1 MKTWI
6 VGACIAALAAS
17 LTFVPSDADAKKRFG
32 GGNSSGMQRD
42 MPTRNA
48 PDAPPA
54 KPATPAQGATP
65 AAAPA
70 AAAGA
75 TAAAAATRKSSWLG
89 PIAGIAAAVG
99 LVALMS
105 SLGLGEEFA
114 NFLMLALLGVA
125 TIALVLW
132 AMRRFGN
139 KNAAMKTPAM
149 AGASAGSAGSNTNPF
164 STAQPSAEP
173 AMARSSLSPQPTSA
187 PTATGSA
194 GAPFVPAWPTPG
206 TEAQATAEDG
216 STAGSTTGKAIAFE
230 RGHIPADF
238 DTAGFER
245 VASMIFIRMQAAHD
259 AADLNDLRTF
269 TTPEMFAAVK
279 MDLQDR
285 QGASQHT
292 EVETVNAEV
301 LDVATD
307 DSRQIVS
314 VRFHGRIREE
324 GEAAPEAF
332 DEVWHLVKP
341 LDNSRNWAIAGI
353 QQQPMAV

>member
-17 LTFVPSDADAKKRFG
+17 LSLAPIDADAKKRFG

-54 KPATPAQGATP
+54 KPATPAPANTP
-65 AAAPA
+65 GAPA
-70 AAAGA
+70 TAGA
-75 TAAAAATRKSSWLG
+75 TAAAAGTAAAATKRSWLG

-105 SLGLGEEFA
+105 SLGLGEAFA

-125 TIALVLW
+125 TVALVLW
-132 AMRRFGN
+132 ALRRFG
-139 KNAAMKTPAM
+139 KKAAPAPAYAGMPSGAQSSPTITERAAEASAAPLQRSAELPSAASTGNAASGT
-149 AGASAGSAGSNTNPF
+149 
-164 STAQPSAEP
+164 Q
-173 AMARSSLSPQPTSA
+173 
-187 PTATGSA
+187 
-194 GAPFVPAWPTPG
+194 PFVPAWPTPG
-206 TEAQATAEDG
+206 TTGAA
-216 STAGSTTGKAIAFE
+216 AGLASPGAPIAFE
-230 RGHIPADF
+230 RGNIPADF

-259 AADLNDLRTF
+259 AGDLNDLRSF

-285 QGASQHT
+285 VSGATQHT
-292 EVETVNAEV
+292 EVEKVNAEV

-307 DSRQIVS
+307 DGRQIVS
-314 VRFHGRIREE
+314 VRFHGSLREDQD
-324 GEAAPEAF
+324 PSEAF

-341 LDNSRNWAIAGI
+341 LDNSRGWAIAGI

>member
-6 VGACIAALAAS
+6 VGACITALAATLS
-17 LTFVPSDADAKKRFG
+17 FVPVDADAKKRFG

-54 KPATPAQGATP
+54 KPATPAPANTP
-65 AAAPA
+65 GAPA
-70 AAAGA
+70 TAGA
-75 TAAAAATRKSSWLG
+75 TAAAAGTAAAASKRSWLG

-105 SLGLGEEFA
+105 SLGLGEAFA
-114 NFLMLALLGVA
+114 NFLMMALLAVA
-125 TIALVLW
+125 VLALVLW
-132 AMRRFGN
+132 AVRRFGR
-139 KNAAMKTPAM
+139 KAGAGSTPAYAA
-149 AGASAGSAGSNTNPF
+149 AGADAAAGRPAFERMAPAAETPM
-164 STAQPSAEP
+164 QRQAEP
-173 AMARSSLSPQPTSA
+173 SGAAVPARD
-187 PTATGSA
+187 A
-194 GAPFVPAWPTPG
+194 GFVPAWPTADG
-206 TEAQATAEDG
+206 AQAATPTGLA
-216 STAGSTTGKAIAFE
+216 TAGAPIAFQ
-230 RGHIPADF
+230 RGSIPADF

-285 QGASQHT
+285 VSGAAQYT
-292 EVETVNAEV
+292 EVEQVNAEV

-307 DSRQIVS
+307 ADRQVVS
-314 VRFHGRIREE
+314 VRFHGRIREDQ
-324 GEAAPEAF
+324 EAAEAF

-341 LDNSRNWAIAGI
+341 IDNSRNWAIAGI